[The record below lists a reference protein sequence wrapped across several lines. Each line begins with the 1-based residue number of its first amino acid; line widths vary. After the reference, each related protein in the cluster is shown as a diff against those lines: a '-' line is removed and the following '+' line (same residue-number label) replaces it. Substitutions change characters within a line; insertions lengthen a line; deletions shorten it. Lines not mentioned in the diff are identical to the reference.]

1 MHTLELD
8 DYTYENLMKYAAQA
22 GKTPTQWL
30 QELITQFQ
38 NKSRPVGLAKDK
50 GVPLPDAFFE
60 PLPDEFLTE
69 FSEIDFENPRPIT
82 ELIGKAKGC
91 FKDAAEIDAFIR
103 DGRDAWDEWRHA
115 RHGWWN
121 AGNARNAWC
130 RKRQSHGSAAGHG
143 NARRSDIGDARDA
156 GNAKFAERPAEE
168 S

>member
-69 FSEIDFENPRPIT
+69 LSEIDFENPRPIT

-103 DGRDAWDEWRHA
+103 DGRDAWDDGLH
-115 RHGWWN
+115 
-121 AGNARNAWC
+121 RNYKGEPIFATNQ
-130 RKRQSHGSAAGHG
+130 KLPNLAAF
-143 NARRSDIGDARDA
+143 R
-156 GNAKFAERPAEE
+156 AKFPKQEISAGEFCRQMRDEDRY
-168 S
+168 